1 MTRKHD
7 LFVALGFMV
16 GPIDKVH
23 SRVIPMV
30 LEPRHLRQGTDCEI
44 VPSQ

>member
-1 MTRKHD
+1 MTRKHE
-7 LFVALGFMV
+7 LFVYRADHV
-16 GPIDKVH
+16 AERDKVR